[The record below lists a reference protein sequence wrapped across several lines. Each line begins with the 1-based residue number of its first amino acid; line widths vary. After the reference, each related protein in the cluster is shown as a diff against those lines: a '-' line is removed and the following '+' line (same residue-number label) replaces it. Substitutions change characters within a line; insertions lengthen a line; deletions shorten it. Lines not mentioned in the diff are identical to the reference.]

1 MQKRKLGK
9 TDIEITPIGLG
20 CWQFSNGG
28 GMMGGYWGSIAEE
41 EVEKIVAISYNG
53 GINWFDTAEA
63 YGHGTSERALTDAL
77 KSCGIDSSEVV
88 IADKWNPVLRFASTI
103 TGTFKEREDALHGYP
118 VGLYQIHNPASLS
131 SLRAQMKAMA
141 ELAKEGK
148 IKAVGV
154 SNFSA
159 NMMRHAYQLL
169 QNEGVTLASNQMHY
183 NLLHRNIEKDGVMD
197 AARELGI
204 TIIAYSPLAQGV
216 LTGKFHNNP
225 AMRKSRSMV
234 RRLRGTFSKRNLE
247 RSRPLV
253 DELRNIASKNDARPA
268 QVALNWLV
276 TAHGDMVVAIPG
288 ASSSSQAEQNAAAM
302 DFTLTEEEI
311 RKLDDLSRDF

>member
-20 CWQFSNGG
+20 CWQFANGG
-28 GMMGGYWGSIAEE
+28 GFAGGYWGSVPEE
-41 EVEKIVAISYNG
+41 EAEKIVAVSYNG
-53 GINWFDTAEA
+53 GINWFDTAES
-63 YGHGTSERALTDAL
+63 YGNGNSERALANAL
-77 KSCGIDSSEVV
+77 KSCAIESSEVV

-103 TGTFKEREDALHGYP
+103 TGTFKEREEALQGYP
-118 VGLYQIHNPASLS
+118 IALYQIHNPASLS

-141 ELAKEGK
+141 ELVKEGK

-159 NMMRHAYQLL
+159 EMMRRAYKLL
-169 QNEGVTLASNQMHY
+169 ENEGVVLASNQMHY

-225 AMRKSRSMV
+225 AMRNSRSMV

-253 DELRNIASKNDARPA
+253 AELRDIASKYEARPA

-311 RKLDDLSRDF
+311 KKLDDLSRDI

>member
-9 TDIEITPIGLG
+9 SDIEISPIGLG
-20 CWQFSNGG
+20 CWQFANDSGI
-28 GMMGGYWGSIAEE
+28 MGGYWGSVAEDSI
-41 EVEKIVAISYNG
+41 EKIVAISYNG

-63 YGHGTSERALTDAL
+63 YGHGNSERALTNAL
-77 KSCGIDSSEVV
+77 KSCGINSQEVV

-103 TGTFKEREDALHGYP
+103 TGTFEEREEALQGYP
-118 VGLYQIHNPASLS
+118 VALYQIHNPASLS

-141 ELAKEGK
+141 KLVKEGK
-148 IKAVGV
+148 IKTVGV

-159 NMMRHAYQLL
+159 DMMQRAYQLL
-169 QNEGVTLASNQMHY
+169 ENEGIILASNQMHY
-183 NLLHRNIEKDGVMD
+183 SLLHRNIEKDGVMD

-225 AMRKSRSMV
+225 AMGKSRSML
-234 RRLRGTFSKRNLE
+234 RRLRGNFRKRNME
-247 RSRPLV
+247 RSQPLI
-253 DELRNIASKNDARPA
+253 DELRNIASKYEARPA

-276 TAHGDMVVAIPG
+276 SAHGDMVVAIPG
-288 ASSSSQAEQNAAAM
+288 ASSPNQAEQNAAAM

-311 RKLDDLSRDF
+311 RKLDDISQNF

>member
-20 CWQFSNGG
+20 CWQFANDGG
-28 GMMGGYWGSIAEE
+28 IMGGYWGSVPKETAEE
-41 EVEKIVAISYNG
+41 IVAVSYNG
-53 GINWFDTAEA
+53 GINWFDTAES
-63 YGHGTSERALTDAL
+63 YGQGRSERALTGAL

-88 IADKWNPVLRFASTI
+88 IADKWNPILRFASTI
-103 TGTFKEREDALHGYP
+103 TGKFGEREEALQGYP

-141 ELAKEGK
+141 ELVKEGK

-159 NMMRHAYQLL
+159 NMMQRAYQLL

-183 NLLHRNIEKDGVMD
+183 NLLHRNIEKNGVME

-225 AMRKSRSMV
+225 AMRKSRSMM

-247 RSRPLV
+247 RSQPLI
-253 DELRNIASKNDARPA
+253 DELRNIASKYEARPA

-276 TAHGDMVVAIPG
+276 TAHGEMVVAIPG
-288 ASSSSQAEQNAAAM
+288 ASSPGQAEQNAAAM

-311 RKLDDLSRDF
+311 KKLDDLSQDI